1 MSRKVEMPRR
11 GLLRDSPGT
20 ASVEFALVVSVFF
33 LFVFGIIDFNKVFW
47 EMNSAAKAAQL
58 GVRFAVVNDPVSDA
72 VIFDGTA
79 AGVPNGE
86 PVPIA
91 TFNGGAPVV
100 CSRPAGST
108 VCDAGNSDDAA
119 FMAIVARMQ
128 QINAGIQPENVIV
141 SYEHIGLGFSG
152 SPFGSSIDPMVTV
165 RVTGLT
171 LTLITPGLAQ
181 LAASIT
187 IRDFASTQLAEDLES

>member
-1 MSRKVEMPRR
+1 MTRKVAMPER

-33 LFVFGIIDFNKVFW
+33 LFVFGIIDFNKAFW
-47 EMNSAAKAAQL
+47 EMNSAAKAAQF
-58 GVRFAVVNDPVSDA
+58 GVRFAVVNDPVTDA
-72 VIFDGTA
+72 VIFDGVA

-86 PVPIA
+86 SVPIA

-100 CSRPAGST
+100 CSRPAGAT
-108 VCDAGNSDDAA
+108 TCDAGTADDAA

-128 QINAGIQPENVIV
+128 MIYAKIQPENVIIT
-141 SYEHIGLGFSG
+141 YEHVGLGFSG

-165 RVTGLT
+165 RVTGVT
-171 LTLITPGLAQ
+171 INLITPGLAQ
-181 LAASIT
+181 LADTIT
-187 IRDFASTQLAEDLES
+187 IRDFESTQLAEDLES

>member
-1 MSRKVEMPRR
+1 MTKKVAMTER
-11 GLLRDSPGT
+11 GLLRDSRGMT
-20 ASVEFALVVSVFF
+20 TVEYALVVSLFF
-33 LFVFGIIDFNKVFW
+33 LFVFGIIDFSKAFW
-47 EMNSAAKAAQL
+47 EMNNAAKATHF

-72 VIFDGTA
+72 VIFDGAA

-100 CSRPAGST
+100 CSRPGGSAT
-108 VCDAGNSDDAA
+108 CDAGNADDAA

-128 QINAGIQPENVIV
+128 LIYAKIQPENVII
-141 SYEHIGLGFSG
+141 SYEHVGLGFSG

-171 LTLITPGLAQ
+171 LNLITPGLAQ
-181 LAASIT
+181 LAETIT
-187 IRDFASTQLAEDLES
+187 IRDFQSTQLAEDLES